1 MATYVARPQTT
12 CMVGCLC
19 LCSAGPWAGLFLATH
34 RRLLLQ
40 RTGLLP
46 CEVQRAREARI
57 RLRAARGLLVDST
70 SGPGLPAAPSDG
82 SGVLA
87 VAADGAHGGV
97 TETKT
102 TSAVEPAKPGEE
114 PADGEEQANLGMNGE
129 ELATGGESKEVAD
142 AGDESTEVADAGDEP
157 KEVADTR

>member
-1 MATYVARPQTT
+1 M
-12 CMVGCLC
+12 
-19 LCSAGPWAGLFLATH
+19 
-34 RRLLLQ
+34 
-40 RTGLLP
+40 
-46 CEVQRAREARI
+46 
-57 RLRAARGLLVDST
+57 LVDST

-114 PADGEEQANLGMNGE
+114 PADGEEQANPGMNGD

-142 AGDESTEVADAGDEP
+142 AGDEPTEVADAGDEP
-157 KEVADTR
+157 KEVADAGESKEVEPGFVCRVDGRSGLARQRL